1 MAAERNFEGLW
12 AAAEAAGLAAG
23 AAVKPRPMIVRQDS
37 ILVNGEPALDR
48 DYFVPE
54 GACGFAW
61 VVVRPGN
68 APFAKWCRKNK
79 ASSKHYYGGEQVKWV
94 GEFEQS
100 VERKCAYAYAFAD
113 VLQAA
118 GIQAVADS
126 RLD

>member
-1 MAAERNFEGLW
+1 MRNFEALW
-12 AAAEAAGLAAG
+12 AAAEAAGMAAG
-23 AAVKPRPMIVRQDS
+23 LAVRPNVMIVRQDS

-48 DYFVPE
+48 DYVVPE

-68 APFAKWCRKNK
+68 CAFAKWAKVNK
-79 ASSKHYYGGEQVKWV
+79 GGSKHYYGGMQVKWV
-94 GEFEQS
+94 GEFNQS
-100 VERKCAYAYAFAD
+100 VERKAAYAYAFAD

-118 GIQAVADS
+118 GIQATADS